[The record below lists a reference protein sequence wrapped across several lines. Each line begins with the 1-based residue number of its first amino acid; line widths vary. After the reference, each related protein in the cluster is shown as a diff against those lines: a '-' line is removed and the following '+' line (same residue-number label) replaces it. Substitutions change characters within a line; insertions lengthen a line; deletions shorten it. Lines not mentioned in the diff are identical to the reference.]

1 MNTFIKLKLHLERHM
16 YKRGA
21 YKGDA
26 PADQYSRG
34 KSYLRVVSRPGT
46 EATNAMVVRMY
57 NTDILTAYE
66 DGSIMVNT
74 GGWWTST
81 TRKNLNDALR
91 YFVPHSIS
99 VSGRRVFGISQATI
113 TCRGTTWAFYDGI
126 RFDGDG
132 VMRGTPMP
140 FERKQADKDER
151 AEFRK
156 DIAESGFKDAF
167 PILYQSAAVPT
178 QQWLNLP
185 MHKLVRDDVHVNNWP
200 TVVSLVKYPRIRYQL
215 HGQPAHDNWRDAWK
229 ALMANCTADMTEVVR
244 TNVLSVN
251 LP

>member
-1 MNTFIKLKLHLERHM
+1 MNTFTKLKLHLEQHM

-21 YKGDA
+21 HKGDA
-26 PADQYSRG
+26 PADRYKRG
-34 KSYLRVVSRPGT
+34 KSHLRVVARPGT

-81 TRKNLNDALR
+81 TIGNLNDALR
-91 YFVPHSIS
+91 YFVPYSLS
-99 VSGRRVFGISQATI
+99 VSKRRVFGMSQQTM

-126 RFDGDG
+126 KFDNDG
-132 VMRGTPMP
+132 KMRSTPLP
-140 FERKQADKDER
+140 FERKQADKEER

-156 DIAESGFKDAF
+156 DIAESGFKGAF
-167 PILYQSAAVPT
+167 PILYQAAPLPSRS
-178 QQWLNLP
+178 WLAKP
-185 MHKLVRDDVHVNNWP
+185 MHKLVQDDVHANEWP
-200 TVVSLVKYPRIRYQL
+200 ELVSLVKYPRFRNQL
-215 HGQPAHDNWRDAWK
+215 HSQPAHEDWRGAWK
-229 ALMANCTADMTEVVR
+229 ALMATCTADMTEVVR
-244 TNVLSVN
+244 TDVLY